1 MKISTHKDLAVW
13 QESMDFVANIYLITK
28 NFPNEEKFGLV
39 SQMRR
44 SAVSIPSN
52 IAEGAARQSSL
63 EFKKFLYYSLGSC
76 AELETQILIAN
87 KIGFIEE
94 NPDLFKKMNHIKSM
108 LSGLIRK
115 LS

>member
-39 SQMRR
+39 SQIRR

-52 IAEGAARQSSL
+52 IAEGAARQSGL

-87 KIGFIEE
+87 KIGYIEE
-94 NPDLFKKMNHIKSM
+94 NRDLFRKMNHIKSM